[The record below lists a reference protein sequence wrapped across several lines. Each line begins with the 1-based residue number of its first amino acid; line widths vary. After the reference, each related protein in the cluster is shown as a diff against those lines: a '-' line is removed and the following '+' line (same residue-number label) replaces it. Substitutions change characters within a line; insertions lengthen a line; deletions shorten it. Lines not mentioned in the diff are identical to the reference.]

1 MKVRIVAIALM
12 LGAVS
17 AAPAQ
22 VPAAEARPRRP
33 EAGQKLRFVLE
44 RQQQGVW
51 KAIDPA
57 TVLEQGDRVRFRATS
72 TFSGYLYVLCHST
85 SGNYELLFP
94 REDTGTGNQVKA
106 GVEYTVPATAGYFR
120 IAGPPG
126 HDVLYWVISPTD
138 LGKEP
143 GYRPLPPPPVQP
155 VPPSSL
161 RPRCDDTVFKA
172 RGDCVDP
179 EAGPR
184 LIGQGQPLP
193 DNLSGIKDPR
203 LDLLFIRGQS
213 GVTVSSPEPLRGPAI
228 YEVRLSHR

>member
-1 MKVRIVAIALM
+1 LAAVGIAL
-12 LGAVS
+12 LAS
-17 AAPAQ
+17 AAWGQGAKK
-22 VPAAEARPRRP
+22 AEP
-33 EAGQKLRFVLE
+33 GHKLRFVLE
-44 RQQQGVW
+44 RQDKGVW
-51 KAIDPA
+51 KTIDPA
-57 TVLEQGDRVRFRATS
+57 TVLEQGDRVRFRATA
-72 TFSGYLYVLCHST
+72 TFAGYLYVMSHNT
-85 SGNYELLFP
+85 SGSYELLFP
-94 REDTGTGNQVKA
+94 RNDTGTGNEVKA

-120 IAGPPG
+120 IAGPAG

-143 GYRPLPPPPVQP
+143 GYRPLPPPPAQP

-184 LIGQGQPLP
+184 PAQKLP
-193 DNLSGIKDPR
+193 ENLAGMAQKNR
-203 LDLLFIRGQS
+203 EMLFIKGQQG
-213 GVTVSSPEPLRGPAI
+213 GVTVTSPEPLRGPAI